1 MIQETMTHTCRGC
14 GSPKI
19 VKNGTNRSGSP
30 HYHCKECGVYR
41 VLKPKQA
48 SSETERQRVLR
59 ACLQRWSLRGV
70 ERICDIA
77 RQRVTKWIK
86 AHVQHA
92 TAIIETMIL
101 SAPTGFHIWDELV

>member
-1 MIQETMTHTCRGC
+1 MIQETMTYTFRGC

-30 HYHCKECGVYR
+30 HYHGKECGVYR

-59 ACLQRWSLRGV
+59 ACLERCSLRGV
-70 ERICDIA
+70 ERIFDIA
-77 RQRVTKWIK
+77 RQRVTQWIK
-86 AHVQHA
+86 AHVQRA
-92 TAIIETMIL
+92 PDFRETL
-101 SAPTGFHIWDELV
+101 LPAAPDDVL